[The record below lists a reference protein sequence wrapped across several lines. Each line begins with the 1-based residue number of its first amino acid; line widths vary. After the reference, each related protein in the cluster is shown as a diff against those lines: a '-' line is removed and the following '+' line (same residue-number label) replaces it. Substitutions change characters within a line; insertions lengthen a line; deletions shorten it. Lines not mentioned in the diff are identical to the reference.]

1 VQETNLGWFPTKLE
15 SKPVGR
21 EWSELEDPW
30 ANGTYLSELVA
41 KLLIDEKN
49 LVKEV
54 RDSIVLVVS
63 HSRGRWNTSTSTAD
77 CFFLRN
83 FF

>member
-1 VQETNLGWFPTKLE
+1 MRSTSRTRAVRSVQQTNLGWFPAKLE
-15 SKPVGR
+15 PKPVAK
-21 EWSELEDPW
+21 EWSDLEDPW

-54 RDSIVLVVS
+54 RQTDEFIAQVTDSL
-63 HSRGRWNTSTSTAD
+63 
-77 CFFLRN
+77 
-83 FF
+83 